1 LLNGSAMLCA
11 NGRIQKAIAM
21 MVENIERPIG
31 MDEIAYELNISTRQL
46 ERIFARY
53 GFDSPGRYFKELR
66 LERARQLLEQ
76 SELSLAE
83 VSLACGFE
91 SQNNFSKGFKKRFGV
106 SPRYFR
112 TPHGGLQRLRENM
125 F

>member
-1 LLNGSAMLCA
+1 MLCA

-83 VSLACGFE
+83 ISLACGFE
-91 SQNNFSKGFKKRFGV
+91 SQNNFSKSFKKLFGV
-106 SPRYFR
+106 SPRDFR
-112 TPHGGLQRLRENM
+112 TPRGGFKHLRENM